1 MRLSL
6 PRLKMP
12 RLPGFGILVCL
23 FTALKGWVM
32 ASRDKDS
39 DSLIMYDRTL
49 FWLTLGLAAIV
60 LPGNDHLTPA
70 DVVLAAAQYSHAHRL
85 NHHAVDRSGCRELR

>member
-12 RLPGFGILVCL
+12 RLPGFGILVWL

-49 FWLTLGLAAIV
+49 FWGWRRSALLWSPRRQCLSDSVWQTTRSC
-60 LPGNDHLTPA
+60 LPSVTGCT
-70 DVVLAAAQYSHAHRL
+70 SFS
-85 NHHAVDRSGCRELR
+85 RSAWQ